1 MAAFIILLLFCLVSV
16 AGGYALRRIDW
27 QALERE
33 NGRYYTADGY
43 HVYYDRNILRHLRH
57 EERET
62 RERNDES

>member
-27 QALERE
+27 QAIERE
-33 NGRYYTADGY
+33 NRRYYTADGY